1 MLYILIT
8 ERIKQ
13 HFINPYLGDRKMI
26 TIIIAVVVVGLAA
39 VFLCIAGAEDFPS
52 YYNPQCFDCNR
63 GECVGCPYVDPDYRD
78 PEGMWKPQTEEIHID
93 AHGKRTEIW

>member
-1 MLYILIT
+1 
-8 ERIKQ
+8 
-13 HFINPYLGDRKMI
+13 MI
-26 TIIIAVVVVGLAA
+26 TIIIALVVLALAA
-39 VFLCIAGAEDFPS
+39 VFIIIVDAEDFPKN
-52 YYNPQCFDCNR
+52 YNPQCFDCNR